1 MSNFKPTILKEK
13 EQQIQQIVKTM
24 RQHDISLKDIAQ
36 AIPTHSFDLRCNIKG
51 TQVRLPFE
59 QGKNHDV
66 IGIYPFPNV
75 DLYIYTQEGKEE
87 DRSDTWEDKLV
98 PLEIWQCLFQ
108 IKEALNNC
116 LSELGLP
123 IFEGLY
129 FARHDYDNWVV
140 NVTIQ
145 QIENK
150 DYQPI
155 KAKARYCDGF

>member
-1 MSNFKPTILKEK
+1 MLTGEK
-13 EQQIQQIVKTM
+13 KQQIQHILEVMNKFGISFQDIVNNSNS
-24 RQHDISLKDIAQ
+24 HY
-36 AIPTHSFDLRCNIKG
+36 FDLRCTIQGK
-51 TQVRLPFE
+51 QVRLPFE
-59 QGKNHDV
+59 QGKNYEV
-66 IGIYPFPNV
+66 VGIYPFPNV